1 MGKMAEG
8 GGVTAS
14 GQGQAELLGV
24 LTADL
29 ANLGELG
36 RGEAPSPQLTLKSK
50 TWADQRGIRHG

>member
-1 MGKMAEG
+1 M
-8 GGVTAS
+8 TAS